1 MLGDLSQMVLAQ
13 SLSHPG
19 AQDVVRTCS
28 LPPDDLLRRGGSIS
42 QLAHSCLSAGSLSFS
57 PHGPLHKF
65 LKCLHGMTA
74 NFFQSEW
81 SRRKQGGS
89 YSALLTFVT
98 RSVKALTFHLFASYQ
113 WACRSCTGPGIR
125 HKTCRLETGFWSPV
139 AQQAAG
145 LSADLHLFLLL
156 PSPTP
161 LTLTDTCTWSEFH
174 YRRGILELRIPRSF
188 LMDYQHACPF
198 AVQVERRLHLVRL

>member
-1 MLGDLSQMVLAQ
+1 M
-13 SLSHPG
+13 
-19 AQDVVRTCS
+19 VRTCS
-28 LPPDDLLRRGGSIS
+28 LPPDDFTEAGGSIS
-42 QLAHSCLSAGSLSFS
+42 QLAHSCLSAGSLSSS

-89 YSALLTFVT
+89 YSALFDLCDQICEGSDISPICKLSMSLPQFD
-98 RSVKALTFHLFASYQ
+98 RS
-113 WACRSCTGPGIR
+113 W
-125 HKTCRLETGFWSPV
+125 HKTQDLQVGDRTWSPV

-156 PSPTP
+156 PSPTLKP
-161 LTLTDTCTWSEFH
+161 W
-174 YRRGILELRIPRSF
+174 RIPVHEVSSITGEEF
-188 LMDYQHACPF
+188 WT
-198 AVQVERRLHLVRL
+198 